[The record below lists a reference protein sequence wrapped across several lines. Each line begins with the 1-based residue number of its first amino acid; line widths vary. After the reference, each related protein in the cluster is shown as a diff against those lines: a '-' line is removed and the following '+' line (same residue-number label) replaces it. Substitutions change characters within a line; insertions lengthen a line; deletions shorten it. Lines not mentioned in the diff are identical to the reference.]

1 MNFNYLDLIIIV
13 VYVLFIFFAGSI
25 VKKYIKG
32 IDDYLVAG
40 RSMGFSLGLISL
52 MCTEIGMITY
62 VYFAELGYGKGLASL
77 MVAVPFV
84 VAFLFLGKTGFVIKK
99 MMEMKIMTVPE
110 FFSKRYSK
118 GVRLY
123 LGIIM
128 AIGGILNFGVFPGV
142 EAKFINI
149 VTGIP
154 EEFLLYTMVALLTI
168 VLLYTLVGGMVS
180 VIVTNY
186 VQYALLSFGM
196 IIITIIG
203 FNAVGWDG
211 IMNAVSVQLG
221 EKGVNPFDP
230 SFLDGDFGLGFLV
243 WQILMQI
250 SLLIGWQAVSARLFA
265 SKDSKT
271 GQKIYRWSALMF
283 FSRAILPIFW
293 GIIAFAYYTKLGI
306 ASEIQGLD
314 ALPNL
319 IKDLVPHG
327 ILGLIFAGLL
337 AASMS
342 TYASYLLSW
351 SSIVSQ
357 DIVGNSIKFITGKEL
372 SSKKQLQ
379 LSRIV
384 MAVVMLFIIWWSL
397 FHKIEGFLYFYLNMT
412 AMLFI
417 PGTLISVAMGVYWDK
432 ARTLGA
438 YLAITFGAV
447 PPLLYLVFPEEI
459 TKYASEMGYGGFIV
473 ALIGMIIGSGI
484 QNIYNK
490 SGKLKETV

>member
-1 MNFNYLDLIIIV
+1 MNFNFLDLTIIIV
-13 VYVLFIFFAGSI
+13 YVTFIFFAGSI
-25 VKKYIKG
+25 VKKYVKG

-62 VYFAELGYGKGLASL
+62 VYFAELGFKAGLASL
-77 MVAVPFV
+77 MVAIPFV

-118 GVRLY
+118 GVRFY
-123 LGIIM
+123 LGILM
-128 AIGGILNFGVFPGV
+128 AVGGILNFGVFPGV

-154 EEFLLYTMVALLTI
+154 EEYLLYTMIALLTI

-186 VQYALLSFGM
+186 VQYVLLSFGM
-196 IIITIIG
+196 IVITIIG
-203 FNAVGWDG
+203 FYAIGWDG
-211 IMNAVSVQLG
+211 IVNAVTVNLG
-221 EKGVNPFDP
+221 DKGVDPFSP
-230 SFLDGDFGLGFLV
+230 SFFEGDFGFGFLV

-271 GQKIYRWSALMF
+271 GQRIYTWSSLMF
-283 FSRAILPIFW
+283 FARAILPVFW
-293 GIIAFAYYTKLGI
+293 GIMAFAFYTKLGT
-306 ASEIQGLD
+306 ASEMNGLD

-327 ILGLIFAGLL
+327 LLGLIFAGLL

-351 SSIVSQ
+351 SAIVSQ
-357 DIVGNSIKFITGKEL
+357 DIIGTAIKSLTGKDL
-372 SSKKQLQ
+372 SSKNQLQ
-379 LSRIV
+379 LSRVV

-397 FHKIEGFLYFYLNMT
+397 FHKVEGYLYFYLNMT

-417 PGTLISVAMGVYWDK
+417 PGTLICISLGVYWEK

-438 YLAITFGAV
+438 YLAITFGAI
-447 PPLLYLVFPEEI
+447 PPLLYLIFPIESA
-459 TKYASEMGYGGFIV
+459 KYASEMGYGGFIV
-473 ALIGMIIGSGI
+473 ALLGMLIGSVI
-484 QNIYNK
+484 QNVYNPK
-490 SGKLKETV
+490 KVEEAV